1 MHGRHALLALLL
13 GATVSLATGAPANGS
28 GPAPSGPPVAVQK
41 PHTVPSPFGSRED
54 PWYWLRDDQRK
65 DSQVLAYLEAENA
78 WHAKVMAPLAPLQ
91 QKLYEEIVGRLKQDD
106 ASVPARHR
114 GYWYYTRYET
124 GKQYPIHARRKGAMT
139 APEEILIDGNARA
152 AGHGFYQLAA
162 LEVSDDGRWLAF
174 AEDTVGRRQYTVRIK
189 DLHTGALLP
198 DVLENVEAMVAWAGD
213 DATLVYIRKDSV
225 TLLGDKVYKHLRGTP
240 VERDP
245 LVYAQDDDSFYLSV
259 TKSKTD
265 RFIFI
270 DAQSTVSSEVRY
282 ADAHD
287 PSLEF
292 HVAIARERDHEYDL
306 QDLGDRFVLRTN
318 WQAKNFRIVEVPIA
332 KVADR
337 TAWRDLIPH
346 RADAFVGDFDV
357 FDDWLVV
364 EERSGG
370 LQKLRLHGWRNGRD
384 FLVDAPDPTY
394 VMGIGSNPETTS
406 PTLRYTYSSPTTPT
420 TTYDYSFADGQRQ
433 LMKRDPVLG
442 DFDPANYVAE
452 FRYATARDGTK
463 VPVSLLYRKGT
474 KLDGSAPLYQYAY
487 GSYGLTSEPSFRSG
501 ILSLVDRGFVY
512 AIAHIRGGEEMGRA
526 WYEDGKLQRKRN
538 TFTDFIDVTHFLVA
552 EKVADPKRVFGMGG
566 SAGGLL
572 MGAVANLAPGDYRAL
587 VAHVPFVDVVT
598 TMLDESIPLT
608 TNEYDE
614 WGNPAA
620 NRATYDYMLSYSPYD
635 NVARQEYPA
644 MLVTSGLWDSQVQY
658 WEPAKWVAKLRTM
671 KIGAQPLL
679 LRTNMEAGHGGKSG
693 RFERYREVAE
703 EYAFVLWQA
712 GIDR

>member
-1 MHGRHALLALLL
+1 MRARFALRAVLL
-13 GATVSLATGAPANGS
+13 GAAMSVATA
-28 GPAPSGPPVAVQK
+28 APSTAPESPPAAAQK
-41 PHTVPSPFGSRED
+41 PHVVPSPFGARED

-65 DSQVLAYLEAENA
+65 DPQMLAYLAAENA

-91 QKLYEEIVGRLKQDD
+91 QKLYDEIVGRLKQDD
-106 ASVPARHR
+106 ASVPVRHR

-124 GKQYPIHARRKGAMT
+124 GQQYPIHARRKGST
-139 APEEILIDGNARA
+139 SAPEEILIDGNARA

-174 AEDTVGRRQYTVRIK
+174 AEDTVGRRQYTIRFK
-189 DLHTGALLP
+189 DLQTGELLP
-198 DVLENVEAMVAWAGD
+198 EALENVEAMAAWAGD
-213 DATLVYIRKDSV
+213 DATLVYIRKDPV
-225 TLLGDKVYKHLRGTP
+225 TLLGDKVYKHVRGTP

-259 TKSKTD
+259 AKSKTD

-270 DAQSTVSSEVRY
+270 NAQSTVSSEVRY

-287 PSLEF
+287 SRLEF
-292 HVAIARERDHEYDL
+292 KVAIARERDHEYDL
-306 QDLGDRFVLRTN
+306 HDLGDRFVLRTN
-318 WQAKNFRIVEVPIA
+318 WQAKNFRIVDVPIA
-332 KVADR
+332 KVSDR
-337 TAWRDLIPH
+337 TAWRDVIPN
-346 RADAFVGDFDV
+346 RTDAFVGEFDV

-406 PTLRYTYSSPTTPT
+406 TTLRYSYSSPTTPT
-420 TTYDYSFADGQRQ
+420 TTYDYSFADGKRE
-433 LMKRDPVLG
+433 LRKRDPVLG
-442 DFDPANYVAE
+442 DFDPAHYVAE
-452 FRYATARDGTK
+452 FRYATARDGAK

-474 KLDGSAPLYQYAY
+474 KLDGTAPLYQYAY

-572 MGAVANLAPGDYRAL
+572 MGAIANLAPGDYRAL

-620 NRATYDYMLSYSPYD
+620 SKAIYDYMLSYSPYD
-635 NVARQEYPA
+635 NVARKEYPA

-658 WEPAKWVAKLRTM
+658 WEPAKWVAKLRAL
-671 KIGAQPLL
+671 KSDDRPLL